1 MTLPPKDVP
10 SGDRITQDDSW
21 PGTRYA
27 WFVVVVLMVLYI
39 FSFVDRMIIALLV
52 APIKADLNLSDTAI
66 GVLHGLAF
74 AFFYTFVGVFL
85 ARLADSWNRT
95 KLIAIGV
102 FIWGLATAAS
112 GLAGG
117 FMTLFVARVIVGVG
131 EATLSPAAYSMISD
145 YFRPEQRGRAMSVY
159 TSGIYFGVGAAL
171 ISGSM
176 IIGLVSG
183 DGEIHIPLF
192 GEAAPWRLVF
202 IAVGLPGLV
211 LSVFVLLFV
220 REPKRRELGKASPT
234 FAAFRA
240 YFRARHRLYLSHFVG
255 FSFLVMYGY
264 ALAAW
269 TPTLLARV
277 HGMTAAEASLK
288 LGVVIL
294 LSAPAGVMCGSVLT
308 QRLREK
314 FGRAAVLR
322 VGMLAAIA
330 AVLPAILYPLATN
343 PMLVLLLIGVTQFFI
358 SLPFGVAPAALHE
371 VTPNQ
376 YRGQIIAMYLFVI
389 NLIGLGLGP
398 LLVGAMT
405 DHVFRNELLI
415 HYSML
420 VLGLI
425 FLPLSAFL
433 LSRATGIFLQHE
445 AGDPAGATAG

>member
-1 MTLPPKDVP
+1 
-10 SGDRITQDDSW
+10 
-21 PGTRYA
+21 
-27 WFVVVVLMVLYI
+27 MVLYI

-52 APIKADLNLSDTAI
+52 APIKAELNLSDTAI

-74 AFFYTFVGVFL
+74 ALFYTFVGVFL
-85 ARLADSWNRT
+85 ARLADTWNRT

-102 FIWGLATAAS
+102 FMWGLATAAS

-117 FMTLFVARVIVGVG
+117 FMTLFLARIIVGVG

-159 TSGIYFGVGAAL
+159 TSGIYVGVGAAL
-171 ISGSM
+171 IFGSLV
-176 IIGLVSG
+176 IGLVSVEG
-183 DGEIHIPLF
+183 AIHIPMF
-192 GEAAPWRLVF
+192 GEASPWRLVF

-211 LSVFVLLFV
+211 LCVLVLLSV
-220 REPKRRELGKASPT
+220 REPQRREVGNVAPT

-240 YFRARHRLYLSHFVG
+240 YFNARQRLYLSHFFG

-269 TPTLLARV
+269 APTMLARV
-277 HGMTAAEASLK
+277 HGMTAAEASLQ
-288 LGVVIL
+288 LGIVIL
-294 LSAPAGVMCGSVLT
+294 LAAPAGVMCGSALA
-308 QRLREK
+308 QRLRQK
-314 FGRAAVLR
+314 YGRAAVLR
-322 VGMLAAIA
+322 VGVLAAIA
-330 AVLPAILYPLATN
+330 SVLPAVLYPLAGN
-343 PMLVLLLIGVTQFFI
+343 PMPVFILIGVTQFCI

-376 YRGQIIAMYLFVI
+376 YRGQIIALYLFVI
-389 NLIGLGLGP
+389 NLIGLGMGP

-405 DHVFRNELLI
+405 DHLFQKESLI

-420 VLGLI
+420 ALGLV

-433 LSRATGIFLQHE
+433 LIRATDIFMQHDNDFPSGV
-445 AGDPAGATAG
+445 ASG